1 MKRIAVIGAGAG
13 GMFFA
18 ADFLHDGAEVVVL
31 EASQTPMRKVLL
43 SGGGRCNFTNLNID
57 SQKPENFYP
66 RGARFLRMPLRRF
79 DAQNAVEFFESL
91 GVKSKTEDEGRVFP
105 QSDKSQ
111 DIADALMGRAQKN
124 GAKIILGA
132 KVSKISKDG
141 GAFSI
146 SYTQGGKEKSMSADF
161 AVFASGGKWDNSLQ
175 NSLESL
181 GVKFAAPVPS
191 LFSLN
196 ADADFAPLS
205 GLSVE
210 AKLTA
215 FFDAGGKNKKIA
227 AQGPLLFTHFG
238 LGGPAA
244 LKLSSFAARD
254 FFESDYKAPV
264 EINLAPAFDTQK
276 MRKIFQAARVEFAK
290 KMVKNTPMFGLPPRL
305 WEWILREAQMRS
317 EAIWAN
323 LPKADS
329 ERILQTISAL
339 KINAAG
345 KSAHKG
351 EFVTCGGADCA
362 QMDSASM
369 AFKSDPR
376 LFFLG
381 ECLDID
387 GITGGFNLQ
396 AAWATAKTCS
406 NSIKNIL
413 SNNNL

>member
-18 ADFLHDGAEVVVL
+18 ADFFHEDAETVVL
-31 EASQTPMRKVLL
+31 EASQTPMQKVLL

-57 SQKPENFYP
+57 AQKPENFYP

-91 GVKSKTEDEGRVFP
+91 GVESKVEDEGRVFP

-111 DIADALMGRAQKN
+111 DIADALMGRAEKN

-132 KVSKISKDG
+132 KVFKISKDA
-141 GAFSI
+141 GAFSLA
-146 SYTQGGKEKSMSADF
+146 YTQGGKEKYLAADF
-161 AVFASGGKWDNSLQ
+161 VVLASGGRWDKSLQ
-175 NSLESL
+175 SSLEEL
-181 GVKFAAPVPS
+181 GVKFISPVPS
-191 LFSLN
+191 LFSLSTGTS
-196 ADADFAPLS
+196 FAPLS

-215 FFDAGGKNKKIA
+215 FFESSGEKKKIA
-227 AQGPLLFTHFG
+227 AQGSLLFTHFG

-254 FFESDYKAPV
+254 FFEYDYKAPV
-264 EINLAPAFDTQK
+264 EINLIPNFDIQK
-276 MRKIFQAARVEFAK
+276 AREKFQAARVEFAK
-290 KMVKNTPMFGLPPRL
+290 KMVKNTPMFNLPPRL
-305 WEWILREAQMRS
+305 WEWVLQESQMRPD
-317 EAIWAN
+317 AIWAN
-323 LPKADS
+323 LPKGDS
-329 ERILQTISAL
+329 EKILQNLFAMKANVT
-339 KINAAG
+339 G
-345 KSAHKG
+345 KSPHKG

-362 QMDSASM
+362 QIDTSTM
-369 AFKSDPR
+369 AFKADSR

-396 AAWATAKTCS
+396 AAWTTAKTCS
-406 NSIKNIL
+406 SFIKNKLNI
-413 SNNNL
+413 S